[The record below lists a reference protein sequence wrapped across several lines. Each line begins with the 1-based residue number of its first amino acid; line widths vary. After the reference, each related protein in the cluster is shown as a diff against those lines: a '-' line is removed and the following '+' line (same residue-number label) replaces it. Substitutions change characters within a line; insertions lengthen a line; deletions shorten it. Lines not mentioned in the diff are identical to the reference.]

1 MIGNDDCGQMS
12 AWYILS
18 TLGFYP
24 VNPTNGEFILGSPQI
39 KKATLHL
46 TYKKEFSIDVKNFSN
61 ENIYNETRF
70 LNNTKL
76 EIPFVSFKEINNG
89 GTLKFEMTKQE

>member
-1 MIGNDDCGQMS
+1 MIGNDDYGQVI

-24 VNPTNGEFILGSPQI
+24 ANPTYGEFILASPQI

-46 TYKKEFSIDVKNFSN
+46 ANKKDFSIESKKFSN
-61 ENIYNETRF
+61 DTISNETRF
-70 LNNTKL
+70 LNNIKL
-76 EIPFVSFKEINNG
+76 EIPYIIFKEINNG
-89 GTLKFEMTKQE
+89 CTLKFELTKQ

>member
-1 MIGNDDCGQMS
+1 MIGNDDCGQIS

-46 TYKKEFSIDVKNFSN
+46 ANKKDFSTESKNFSN
-61 ENIYNETRF
+61 DTISNETRF
-70 LNNTKL
+70 LNNIKL
-76 EIPFVSFKEINNG
+76 EIPFISSKEIN
-89 GTLKFEMTKQE
+89 

>member
-46 TYKKEFSIDVKNFSN
+46 TNKKDFSIDVKKNSN
-61 ENIYNETRF
+61 ENIYYETRF